1 MTAEVGS
8 TLAKHRDAWLEKP
21 SLRAVY
27 HDLYRRMAR
36 ATRPGKTLEIGG
48 GTGNFKTFVPG
59 VLSTDIQS
67 APWLDVVC
75 DAQELPFADGSFD
88 NIVMFDVLHHLE
100 RPRLFLNEAARV
112 LRKGGRVI
120 FVEPGITPISR
131 IFYTHFHPEP
141 VDMSADPLADG
152 ARDPNRDPY
161 ESNQAIPTLL
171 FQCNVDNFSAACPDL
186 VVTKSQRLSLF
197 AYPLTGGFRPWTLV
211 PGLLVPIMLKIEEVL
226 LPVLGALMAF
236 RLFVVLERK

>member
-1 MTAEVGS
+1 MTAETGA
-8 TLAKHRDAWLEKP
+8 TLSEHRNAWLEKP

-48 GTGNFKTFVPG
+48 GTGNFKTFVPE
-59 VLSTDIQS
+59 VVSTDIQS

-100 RPRLFLNEAARV
+100 RPRFFLNEAARV

-120 FVEPGITPISR
+120 LVEPAITPISR

-141 VDMSADPLADG
+141 VDMGADPLVDG

-171 FQCNVDNFSAACPDL
+171 FQNNTEYFVSSCPEL
-186 VVTKSQRLSLF
+186 ELKTSQRLSLF
-197 AYPLTGGFRPWTLV
+197 TYPLTGGFRPWTLV
-211 PGLLVPIMLKIEEVL
+211 PGLLVPAMLKIEEVL
-226 LPVLGALMAF
+226 LPVLGPLMAF